1 MSNSINTIT
10 ISGNLGRD
18 PEQKSTQGGSFVL
31 RFSVAVTDSRR
42 GQDGQYTDYVSW
54 VSCVMFGKRAESIA
68 QYLHKGS
75 KVCVQGKIRETK
87 WQTRDGQ
94 NRSTLEVIVDEI
106 SFDSQQQRQPQQPQ
120 YQQPQPYQQPQ
131 MQPQMQQQPTPSL
144 YDSSVPF

>member
-10 ISGNLGRD
+10 ISGNIGRD

-42 GQDGQYTDYVSW
+42 GQDGQYTDNVSW

-106 SFDSQQQRQPQQPQ
+106 SFDSQQQRQPQ

-131 MQPQMQQQPTPSL
+131 MQPQIQQQPTPSL

>member
-1 MSNSINTIT
+1 MSSINTIT
-10 ISGNLGRD
+10 ISGNIGRD
-18 PEQKSTQGGSFVL
+18 PEQKSTQGGGFVL
-31 RFSVAVTDSRR
+31 RFSVAVTDRVRR
-42 GQDGQYTDYVSW
+42 NDQWEDYTNW

-87 WQTRDGQ
+87 WQTKDGQ

-106 SFDSQQQRQPQQPQ
+106 TFDSQQQRQPQ

-131 MQPQMQQQPTPSL
+131 MQPQMQQPTPSL

>member
-1 MSNSINTIT
+1 MSSINTIT
-10 ISGNLGRD
+10 ISGNIGRD

-106 SFDSQQQRQPQQPQ
+106 SFDSQQQRQPQ